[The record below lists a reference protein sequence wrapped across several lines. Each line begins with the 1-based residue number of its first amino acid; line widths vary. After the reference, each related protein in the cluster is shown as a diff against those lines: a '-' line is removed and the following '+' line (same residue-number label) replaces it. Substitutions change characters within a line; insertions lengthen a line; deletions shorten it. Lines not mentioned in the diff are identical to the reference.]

1 MLGTQSIGVRLFRSA
16 REKKTRL
23 RFPEII
29 DLGCSSTAAPT
40 TYGGGVGG
48 QLDKEDEDDAEE
60 EGTEEVLKNT
70 VVVLRSGI
78 DSGNKKRAT
87 S

>member
-29 DLGCSSTAAPT
+29 DLGARRRQLLQQTT
-40 TYGGGVGG
+40 TYGGGDGG
-48 QLDKEDEDDAEE
+48 QHDKEDEDDAEE
-60 EGTEEVLKNT
+60 EGTEEVL
-70 VVVLRSGI
+70 
-78 DSGNKKRAT
+78 
-87 S
+87 

>member
-40 TYGGGVGG
+40 TDYKLMAAGLAGN
-48 QLDKEDEDDAEE
+48 LTKKMRMMLKKK
-60 EGTEEVLKNT
+60 VLK
-70 VVVLRSGI
+70 
-78 DSGNKKRAT
+78 KY
-87 S
+87 

>member
-40 TYGGGVGG
+40 THYKLMAAGLAGN
-48 QLDKEDEDDAEE
+48 LTKKMRMMLKKK
-60 EGTEEVLKNT
+60 VLK
-70 VVVLRSGI
+70 
-78 DSGNKKRAT
+78 KY
-87 S
+87 